1 MVDLFK
7 FCSLN
12 KEREEQKTIFL
23 ETVVSL
29 MEIGSLIGIIE
40 EALNIN
46 HVVNRHAR
54 NRLSKVLNIGNNK
67 VAMDVTSVR
76 PVTLTE
82 LNIST
87 R

>member
-1 MVDLFK
+1 MDLFK
-7 FCSLN
+7 FGSLN

-67 VAMDVTSVR
+67 VAMDVASVR